1 MGRCKCL
8 ANSVDLAKL
17 LLRYFIQIHSHKC
30 KILLHLALAAYRVN
44 MNNENNYVDIMIYF
58 AKSTYQLCKIV
69 NLTQLDLF
77 QFSE

>member
-1 MGRCKCL
+1 MFGQLCRSCQAILKVFYSN
-8 ANSVDLAKL
+8 A
-17 LLRYFIQIHSHKC
+17 QHSHKC